1 MSEIAQIESENF
13 QDSLLL
19 EKFNGLN
26 VQIYGTYEEPLFKAK
41 DIGNL
46 LGIEKIRK
54 SIENLDDECKIIK
67 AAPTGGGLQEQ
78 WLFV

>member
-46 LGIEKIRK
+46 LGIEK
-54 SIENLDDECKIIK
+54 N
-67 AAPTGGGLQEQ
+67 T
-78 WLFV
+78 